1 MVVQARAHATRQK
14 FIDAAV
20 DLFEERGYGSTGLN
34 DIVDLAGMART
45 AFYYYY
51 FPTKESVVPAIFE
64 QADARCEAALT
75 AARAATSPLEFL
87 IRMTF
92 VVAETTQYDKV
103 VRVGNLL
110 RQSLTQVS
118 PAAQDT
124 FDTRRRLALVD
135 YVQKAIAQGELLGDV
150 DPDAVG
156 HTILVGLLGTRLLS
170 DATGEDVFARLAQV
184 WTVILR
190 GSVAPRSALIFYEL
204 VNRLSQQA
212 PRRCA
217 TAG

>member
-1 MVVQARAHATRQK
+1 MVIQERALATRQK
-14 FIDAAV
+14 LIDAAV
-20 DLFEERGYGSTGLN
+20 NLFDEVGYGNTGLN
-34 DIVDLAGMART
+34 DIVDRAGVARS
-45 AFYYYY
+45 AFYYY
-51 FPTKESVVPAIFE
+51 FPTKESVAAAIFE

-75 AARAATSPLEFL
+75 PARAAASPLEFL

-110 RQSLTQVS
+110 RQSLRQVS
-118 PAAQDT
+118 PAAQET
-124 FDTRRRLALVD
+124 FDAQRRVALVG
-135 YVQKAIAQGELLGDV
+135 YVKKAIAEGELLGDV

-170 DATGEDVFARLAQV
+170 DATGEDIFTRLAQV

-190 GSVAPRSALIFYEL
+190 GTVAPRSAPVFHDL
-204 VNRLSQQA
+204 VTQLAQQA
-212 PRRCA
+212 PHRPA
-217 TAG
+217 AAG